1 MTSDHMNSVPISLQM
16 RAIGCRVARAEEC
29 SVPISLSYN
38 GKSTEFQVVGI
49 PDLCEPAMVSIMRGF
64 ADMFWD
70 VFPEATLERVVVAV
84 CDYSELIGATNA
96 EVVLAVEGLGLTR
109 V

>member
-1 MTSDHMNSVPISLQM
+1 
-16 RAIGCRVARAEEC
+16 
-29 SVPISLSYN
+29 
-38 GKSTEFQVVGI
+38 
-49 PDLCEPAMVSIMRGF
+49 MVSIMRGF